1 MQQRYSGRLAGFAVI
16 LVLISL
22 FAACKGKEETNA
34 NTNANANRS
43 ATNTAPSTP
52 TTPTTNPQTS
62 EDTAI
67 KNAVM
72 ANLSK
77 AGPPTVTVSVPYGG
91 GTRGGTAPASKLKD
105 AVKAANDATP
115 KPKQVLNQISKT

>member
-1 MQQRYSGRLAGFAVI
+1 MQQRYTGRLAGFAVI
-16 LVLISL
+16 LVLISV

-34 NTNANANRS
+34 NTNANANHS
-43 ATNTAPSTP
+43 TAPSTP

-62 EDTAI
+62 EDNAI

-72 ANLSK
+72 ANLTK
-77 AGPPTVTVSVPYGG
+77 AGLTTVTVSDSNGVV
-91 GTRGGTAPASKLKD
+91 TLGGTAPAAKLQD